1 MSTLSWDE
9 LKVWLS
15 KHHALDT
22 SIESPQMIK
31 RLDLSG
37 RSLEYLPES
46 FGLLSGLTVLN
57 LSNNQLHTLP
67 DSFYKLTML
76 SNLNIRRN
84 RIECLPEVLAELPL
98 RSLNASGNQI
108 ENVSILSQYKDLRV
122 LDLSENVITSMDIE
136 IKKDNELRV
145 VNLSSNYLKDMNT
158 FFINFSHVE
167 RLDLSG
173 NLITSIPSSIENM
186 DALVEL
192 KISDN
197 SIEQIDDAM
206 FSLALESM
214 DLSSNQITHLD
225 LRGLVD
231 LETMVLDFN
240 PIDHLSISDDFAPY
254 LQSFSCDG
262 CGLKSFLPL
271 ISTALKTLCYSSNDI
286 TSVPE
291 NIAQYKQLHELDL
304 DYNDIVELPDSMGNL
319 TQLKT
324 LYIEGNP
331 LSDPA
336 KKVIDILQPE
346 ICDIHMKRGITIEK
360 AKAEDLRQMAELLSI
375 LFAIEQ
381 DFTIDYN
388 KQLAGI
394 TKLYHHQGKD
404 LLVAKHEGDVVGMV
418 TMQRLISSA
427 EGDYIGQIEDL
438 VVKENYRKMGVGS
451 RLINKMRA
459 LAQDHGY
466 KRIQLAA
473 DIDNENAL
481 RFYSRRGF
489 HQTHLK
495 VYHYNA

>member
-1 MSTLSWDE
+1 MSALSWDQ
-9 LKVWLS
+9 LKTWLLE
-15 KHHALDT
+15 HQAIDD
-22 SIESPQMIK
+22 SIDSPHMIK

-37 RSLEYLPES
+37 RSLKELPES
-46 FGLLSGLTVLN
+46 FALLDGLTALN
-57 LSNNQLHTLP
+57 LSNNKLHALP
-67 DSFYKLTML
+67 DSFHALKSL

-84 RIECLPEVLAELPL
+84 RFESLPDVLAQLPL
-98 RSLNASGNQI
+98 RSLNANGNQI
-108 ENVSILSQYKDLRV
+108 DNVSVLSKCKDLRV
-122 LDLSENVITSMDIE
+122 LDLSVNSITSMDID
-136 IKKDNELRV
+136 IKKENELRV
-145 VNLSSNYLKDMNT
+145 VNLSSNYLKDLRG
-158 FFINFSHVE
+158 FFTHFCHVE

-173 NLITSIPSSIENM
+173 NLITAIPSSVENM
-186 DALVEL
+186 HALVEL

-197 SIEQIDDAM
+197 SIEHIDDAL
-206 FSLALESM
+206 FSLALESI
-214 DLSSNQITHLD
+214 DLSSNQITRLK
-225 LRGLVD
+225 LKGLAD

-240 PIDHLSISDDFAPY
+240 PIEQMSVSDDFAPY
-254 LQSFSCDG
+254 LASFSCDG
-262 CGLKSFLPL
+262 CGLKAFVPL
-271 ISTALKTLCYSSNDI
+271 HSTALKTLCYSSNEI

-291 NIAQYKQLHELDL
+291 NISQYEQLSELDI
-304 DYNDIVELPDSMGNL
+304 DGNAIVDLPDSMGNL

-324 LYIEGNP
+324 LFIEGNP
-331 LSDPA
+331 LSDTA

-360 AKAEDLRQMAELLSI
+360 ARAEDLREMAELLSI

-381 DFTIDYN
+381 DFTVDYD

-394 TKLYHHQGKD
+394 TKLYHHKGKD
-404 LLVAKHEGDVVGMV
+404 LLVAKHEGSVVGMV

-459 LAQDHGY
+459 LAQEHGY

>member
-1 MSTLSWDE
+1 MSALSWDE

-15 KHHALDT
+15 NHHALDT

-37 RSLEYLPES
+37 RSLEELPES
-46 FGLLSGLTVLN
+46 IGLLSGLTVLN
-57 LSNNQLHTLP
+57 LSNNHLHTLP
-67 DSFYKLTML
+67 DSFEKLTML

-84 RIECLPEVLAELPL
+84 RFECIPDVLAELPL
-98 RSLNASGNQI
+98 RSLNANGNQI
-108 ENVSILSQYKDLRV
+108 ENVSILSQCKDLRV
-122 LDLSENVITSMDIE
+122 VDLSVNAITSMDIE
-136 IKKDNELRV
+136 IKKENELRV
-145 VNLSSNYLKDMNT
+145 VNLSSNYLQEMSS
-158 FFINFSHVE
+158 FFTNFCHVE

-186 DALVEL
+186 HALIEL

-197 SIEQIDDAM
+197 SIEQIDDAI
-206 FSLALESM
+206 FSLSLENI

-225 LRGLVD
+225 MKGLVD
-231 LETMVLDFN
+231 LEVMVLDFN
-240 PIDHLSISDDFAPY
+240 PIDHLSVSHTFAPH
-254 LQSFSCDG
+254 LESLSCDG

-271 ISTALKTLCYSSNDI
+271 ASKALKTLCYSSNDI

-291 NIAQYKQLHELDL
+291 DIALYKQLHELDI
-304 DYNDIVELPDSMGNL
+304 DGNAIVDLPDSMGNL

-331 LSDPA
+331 LSEPA

-360 AKAEDLRQMAELLSI
+360 AKAGDFRQMAEILSI

-381 DFTIDYN
+381 DFTIDYD

-394 TKLYHHQGKD
+394 TKLYHHIGKD
-404 LLVAKHEGDVVGMV
+404 LLVAKHEGNVVGMV

-473 DIDNENAL
+473 DMNNENAL
-481 RFYSRRGF
+481 QFYSRRGF

>member
-1 MSTLSWDE
+1 MSALSWDE

-57 LSNNQLHTLP
+57 LSNNQLYTLP
-67 DSFYKLTML
+67 DSFHKLTML

-84 RIECLPEVLAELPL
+84 RFECLPEVLAQLPL

-108 ENVSILSQYKDLRV
+108 ENVSILFQCKDLRV
-122 LDLSENVITSMDIE
+122 LDLSENVIISMDIE
-136 IKKDNELRV
+136 IKKENELRV
-145 VNLSSNYLKDMNT
+145 VNLSSNYLKEMNT
-158 FFINFSHVE
+158 FFTNFCHVE

-186 DALVEL
+186 HALVEL

-214 DLSSNQITHLD
+214 DLSSNQITYLD

-240 PIDHLSISDDFAPY
+240 PIDHLSVSDDFAPY
-254 LQSFSCDG
+254 LESFSCDG

-271 ISTALKTLCYSSNDI
+271 SSPALKTLCYSSNDI

-291 NIAQYKQLHELDL
+291 NIAQYKQLYELDL
-304 DYNDIVELPDSMGNL
+304 DYNDIVDLPDSMGNL

-381 DFTIDYN
+381 DFTIDYD

-404 LLVAKHEGDVVGMV
+404 LLVAKHEGNVVGMV